1 MYNNLSPQSDLQ
13 NISEKK
19 PLLVS
24 FRKLVPQI
32 TSTTYLTHGIYYYPA
47 KFIPQVVRFCI
58 ENFTQKNDWI
68 IDPFAGSGTVALEAY
83 LLQRNCIVLDLN
95 YLLNHIIPLKIP
107 RVSEKLF
114 LTALQEKIDFVIHSS
129 EIFQPKWSN
138 IDYWYPPN
146 ILAVLKKYWGKQKT
160 LSQDIYAKIIEA
172 ALLRVSKYFSYA
184 EHKTPKLF
192 RSKQKRA
199 LIEKLLGQNWQKQM
213 QKMLWDIS
221 LEILNAVNQVITK
234 NQKNSSQTLFF
245 GGVDSAS
252 FEVTQELDALITS
265 PPYLQAQEY
274 IRTFKLDLYWL
285 GYDENTIKALSKL
298 EIPYRKTDTLVHTPT
313 LDKLRQHIHDISLS
327 QILEAYF
334 YFTLKALENSI
345 LKLKKGAKACI
356 FVGNPKIDGTE
367 VETWRIFME
376 YFEQK
381 NCTLKAI
388 YEDKIQNRQL
398 FKSRNNKNPDGM
410 KSEFLLVLQ
419 KE

>member
-1 MYNNLSPQSDLQ
+1 M
-13 NISEKK
+13 
-19 PLLVS
+19 
-24 FRKLVPQI
+24 
-32 TSTTYLTHGIYYYPA
+32 
-47 KFIPQVVRFCI
+47 
-58 ENFTQKNDWI
+58 
-68 IDPFAGSGTVALEAY
+68 
-83 LLQRNCIVLDLN
+83 
-95 YLLNHIIPLKIP
+95 
-107 RVSEKLF
+107 
-114 LTALQEKIDFVIHSS
+114 
-129 EIFQPKWSN
+129 
-138 IDYWYPPN
+138 
-146 ILAVLKKYWGKQKT
+146 
-160 LSQDIYAKIIEA
+160 
-172 ALLRVSKYFSYA
+172 
-184 EHKTPKLF
+184 
-192 RSKQKRA
+192 
-199 LIEKLLGQNWQKQM
+199 IEKLLGQNWQKQM

-367 VETWRIFME
+367 VETWR
-376 YFEQK
+376 
-381 NCTLKAI
+381 
-388 YEDKIQNRQL
+388 
-398 FKSRNNKNPDGM
+398 
-410 KSEFLLVLQ
+410 
-419 KE
+419 